1 MRHWIFLVV
10 LFLLLVLIGQYSP
23 VIASDISSGLSV
35 GIKRGALSKNPD
47 NNSFKKDIAFFSVMG
62 SRPDVES
69 LRGFQKAVL
78 YNAQGAKVKEITFNK
93 SDSIYSLDKMLQ
105 ENSTRGPL
113 FIRMYR

>member
-1 MRHWIFLVV
+1 MRLWNFLAA
-10 LFLLLVLIGQYSP
+10 LFLLLIFVGHYAP
-23 VIASDISSGLSV
+23 AIAADASSGST
-35 GIKRGALSKNPD
+35 ITSLSKNQ
-47 NNSFKKDIAFFSVMG
+47 NKSYTKDIAFFSVMG
-62 SRPDVES
+62 SRPDVKS

-105 ENSTRGPL
+105 ENSARGPL